1 MNASPWLGAHDAA
14 RALGI
19 SYSTLYRWR
28 TCGLLKPGFHWRRK
42 FPNTNS
48 PILYNLPRVDV
59 SMSEAT
65 ASSIEAIEPAL
76 MPAPLALPV
85 I

>member
-1 MNASPWLGAHDAA
+1 MKPTLWLGAHDTA

-28 TCGLLKPGFHWRRK
+28 TYGLLKPGVHWRRK
-42 FPNTNS
+42 FPNPNS
-48 PILYNLPRVDV
+48 PILYNLPRVEA

-65 ASSIEAIEPAL
+65 ATGIHTIEPAL
-76 MPAPLALPV
+76 PAGPLALPL

>member
-1 MNASPWLGAHDAA
+1 MNPSPWLGAQDAA

-28 TCGLLKPGFHWRRK
+28 TAGLFKPGTHWRRK
-42 FPNTNS
+42 FPNANS
-48 PILYNLPRVDV
+48 PVLYHLDRCNQAMCD
-59 SMSEAT
+59 AT
-65 ASSIEAIEPAL
+65 ATDIDAIEPAL
-76 MPAPLALPV
+76 AFPG

>member
-1 MNASPWLGAHDAA
+1 MTASPWLGAHDAA

-48 PILYNLPRVDV
+48 PVLYHLDRCNQA
-59 SMSEAT
+59 MCEAT
-65 ASSIEAIEPAL
+65 ATSLDAIEPAL
-76 MPAPLALPV
+76 ALPA

>member
-1 MNASPWLGAHDAA
+1 
-14 RALGI
+14 
-19 SYSTLYRWR
+19 
-28 TCGLLKPGFHWRRK
+28 
-42 FPNTNS
+42 
-48 PILYNLPRVDV
+48 
-59 SMSEAT
+59 MSEAT

>member
-1 MNASPWLGAHDAA
+1 MTTSDWLGAHDAA

-28 TCGLLKPGFHWRRK
+28 TSGLFKAGTHWRRK
-42 FPNTNS
+42 FPSGNS
-48 PILYNLPRVDV
+48 PVLYHLERC
-59 SMSEAT
+59 SQAMCAAT
-65 ASSIEAIEPAL
+65 ATGIDAIEP
-76 MPAPLALPV
+76 PLALRA

>member
-1 MNASPWLGAHDAA
+1 MTASPWLGAHDAA

-28 TCGLLKPGFHWRRK
+28 TAGLFKAGTHWRRK

-48 PILYNLPRVDV
+48 PVLYHLDRCNQA
-59 SMSEAT
+59 MSEAT
-65 ASSIEAIEPAL
+65 ATSLDSIEPAL
-76 MPAPLALPV
+76 LMPV